1 MIQCRLQRADM
12 GRTLGTGHHVAV
24 DVAPEP
30 CVGHE
35 IGRHKALF
43 GNGHHLIRT
52 TELAVIENM
61 AMVLTRILFQSGAVR
76 VNHVL
81 NGLVAIGMCGDLP
94 ARIVEFLDQ
103 RKQFFLRIEYRKTA
117 KICRF
122 TGQLLEV
129 GLGEPCRIALR
140 ATIGKKLGRPKE
152 HLAGL
157 IQLRTLPLFAI
168 AFYQLGITAVGPDD
182 HTDAQ
187 VAVFA
192 GLEEKVIHCGAA
204 AIVGRRNPRSGV
216 DHIVTTHGLFILCG
230 RRLGT
235 DG

>member
-1 MIQCRLQRADM
+1 M
-12 GRTLGTGHHVAV
+12 
-24 DVAPEP
+24 PYSP
-30 CVGHE
+30 
-35 IGRHKALF
+35 
-43 GNGHHLIRT
+43 
-52 TELAVIENM
+52 
-61 AMVLTRILFQSGAVR
+61 
-76 VNHVL
+76 
-81 NGLVAIGMCGDLP
+81 
-94 ARIVEFLDQ
+94 
-103 RKQFFLRIEYRKTA
+103 
-117 KICRF
+117 
-122 TGQLLEV
+122 
-129 GLGEPCRIALR
+129 R

-168 AFYQLGITAVGPDD
+168 AFYQLGIAAVGPDD

-187 VAVFA
+187 IAVFA

-235 DG
+235 DGRNRRLGRRTFQHPIQLSVRTATEFTAFRIRRLFRNTGQLQSFAVRHT